1 MTFAEKLNG
10 YMTRYNC
17 TPKRLV
23 TMSGVSAATISRYR
37 SGSREP
43 LANSMILENISKGL
57 YHAAKE
63 AGYVD
68 LSADQIKDDL
78 ISVLSDDS
86 GRYDAE
92 AFRMNLNSLI
102 NRLHI
107 NTRELC
113 TDIGMDQSKLSRIRA
128 GQSRPS
134 DINLFCRS
142 VGSYIFGKCYD
153 DTVTDT
159 LSDILGCT
167 SSELMSEET
176 VCAKITDL
184 LTIRNYS
191 PVFYAERFLRELDGF
206 DTENV
211 TFDDHQLRYRFS
223 GEAEKAFIR
232 ALETVESDTRAIICT
247 DLSSS
252 GEDAHMTQNLEY
264 IITTL
269 VRKGIHIDLVLNA
282 DNPMDEILP
291 GLISLMPVF
300 MTGYVTVSYLKGRR
314 DGIFHYRLV
323 ALDNAALCCEAITGH
338 TDAVITRVALDD
350 EEVRQYRQRA
360 AHILSLAHPL
370 IEIVDNDKQRLSLL
384 ASFSKKHGKRASVL
398 STPPFYTM
406 SDPLLDKILHRNR
419 IDSKEADRIKEYLHT
434 ERARFS
440 SDLKHSEFVTSYPD
454 ITRDNYDKKPVFL
467 SLSGLFYNREIL
479 CTYDEYAEHIELM
492 KQCEKTHSRFH
503 CIADKNSPFRNI
515 QIFMLSGQWVM
526 LSKNKTPTIHL
537 FIKHSKLR
545 QAFENMLFDYC
556 DSLEYQ

>member
-1 MTFAEKLNG
+1 
-10 YMTRYNC
+10 
-17 TPKRLV
+17 
-23 TMSGVSAATISRYR
+23 MSGVSAATISRYR

-43 LANSMILENISKGL
+43 MANSAILENIAEGL
-57 YHAAKE
+57 YRVAKVE
-63 AGYVD
+63 NRAD
-68 LSADQIKDDL
+68 RSAEQIKNDL
-78 ISVLSDDS
+78 LSVLSDDS
-86 GRYDAE
+86 GRYDTE
-92 AFRMNLNSLI
+92 SFRMNLNSLI
-102 NRLHI
+102 SRLHI

-113 TDIGMDQSKLSRIRA
+113 SCIGMDQSKFSRIRA

-134 DINLFCRS
+134 DINAFCQG
-142 VGSYIFGKCYD
+142 VGIYVFEKCGD

-167 SSELMSEET
+167 SSELMTEKA

-191 PVFYAERFLRELDGF
+191 PRFYAESFLRELDGF
-206 DTENV
+206 DTVNDSSAENR
-211 TFDDHQLRYRFS
+211 LSYRFS
-223 GEAEKAFIR
+223 SNAEKAFIR
-232 ALETVESDTRAIICT
+232 VLETVNKGTRAIICT
-247 DLSSS
+247 DLSS
-252 GEDAHMTQNLEY
+252 DDDDTYMMQNLEY
-264 IITTL
+264 IIATL
-269 VRKGIHIDLVLNA
+269 ARRGIHIDLVLNA

-300 MTGYVTVSYLKGRR
+300 MTGNVSVFYLKGRR
-314 DGIFHYRLV
+314 DGIFRYRLV

-338 TDAVITRVALDD
+338 ADAAITHVAVGDAEITR
-350 EEVRQYRQRA
+350 YRQRA

-384 ASFSKKHGKRASVL
+384 GAFSKKQGKRASVL

-406 SDPLLDKILHRNR
+406 SDSLLDRILQRNR
-419 IDSKEADRIKEYLHT
+419 IDREEADRIKKYLHS
-434 ERARFS
+434 ERARFLN
-440 SDLKHSEFVTSYPD
+440 DLKHSEFVTSYPD
-454 ITRDNYDKKPVFL
+454 IPRDSYDEKPVFL

-479 CTYDEYAEHIELM
+479 CTYDEYTEHIQLM
-492 KQCEKTHSRFH
+492 KRFEKKHSRFH

-545 QAFENMLFDYC
+545 QAFENMLFAYC
-556 DSLEYQ
+556 ESLEYQ

>member
-23 TMSGVSAATISRYR
+23 SMSGVSAATISRYR

-43 LANSMILENISKGL
+43 LADSEILENIAVGL
-57 YHAAKE
+57 YRAAKE
-63 AGYVD
+63 ENCAD
-68 LSADQIKDDL
+68 RSARQIKADL
-78 ISVLSDDS
+78 LSVLSDDS

-92 AFRMNLNSLI
+92 SFRMNLNSLI
-102 NRLHI
+102 SRLHI

-113 TDIGMDQSKLSRIRA
+113 ASIGMDPSKLSRIRA

-134 DINLFCRS
+134 DINAFCQG
-142 VGSYIFGKCYD
+142 VGKYVFGKCSD

-176 VCAKITDL
+176 VCAKVTDL

-191 PVFYAERFLRELDGF
+191 PRFYAESFLRELDGF
-206 DTENV
+206 DTKSV
-211 TFDDHQLRYRFS
+211 TSADSKPLCRFDSD
-223 GEAEKAFIR
+223 AKKAFIR
-232 ALETVESDTRAIICT
+232 ALETADTDTGAIICT
-247 DLSSS
+247 DLSS
-252 GEDAHMTQNLEY
+252 EDDDTYMSQNLEY
-264 IITTL
+264 IISAL
-269 VRKGIHIDLVLNA
+269 VRRGIHIDLVLNA

-300 MTGYVTVSYLKGRR
+300 MTGNVSVSYLKGRR
-314 DGIFHYRLV
+314 DGIFRYRLI
-323 ALDNAALCCEAITGH
+323 ALDSAALCCESITGH
-338 TDAVITRVALDD
+338 PDAAITRVAVGD

-370 IEIVDNDKQRLSLL
+370 IEIIDNDRQRTSLL
-384 ASFSKKHGKRASVL
+384 SSYSKKHGKRTSVL

-406 SDPLLDKILHRNR
+406 SDSLLDRILSRNR
-419 IDSKEADRIKEYLHT
+419 IDQEEAERIKGYLHS
-434 ERARFS
+434 ERSRIL
-440 SDLKHSEFVTSYPD
+440 SDLKHSEIVTSYPD
-454 ITRDNYDKKPVFL
+454 IPRESYDEKPVFL

-479 CTYDEYAEHIELM
+479 CAYDEYTEHIKLM
-492 KQCEKTHSRFH
+492 KQFEKKHSCFH

-545 QAFENMLFDYC
+545 QAFENMLFAYC
-556 DSLEYQ
+556 ESLEYH